1 LAGPGRWLHCVDATL
16 VAVARVPEVCHEV
29 VRGKVRTPQGVWGFS
44 GNQWYGNP
52 GMKTS
57 DVKQLWAGQSR
68 SARLWT
74 TIGLVG
80 LFGFVAVGV
89 FLGVE
94 SRQGRPGA
102 PHDATGPVPPG
113 GNVDANRLG
122 PSPTPLVESPPSAG
136 PSASAS
142 TGSGSGTSGGT
153 SGSGTGGTAASA
165 PDAPGSVTLVVVEH
179 FNNDLAVTV
188 HWTKPNDHGRAISR
202 YDVVVHSAPDAP
214 IPVSTTNTETTVT
227 VPCGTSCGSRTVT
240 ATVQAVNAVGSSPQ
254 ASGSF
259 GGGLPADNMT
269 CMFAGEA
276 GVSESLECTL
286 YDTNVSTVWTVKNS
300 NAQLTYNNVS
310 KVSALCP
317 FTPQFDTLVVTVSAS
332 NGAGTTIRGV
342 SYTCPV

>member
-1 LAGPGRWLHCVDATL
+1 
-16 VAVARVPEVCHEV
+16 
-29 VRGKVRTPQGVWGFS
+29 
-44 GNQWYGNP
+44 
-52 GMKTS
+52 MKTS
-57 DVKQLWAGQSR
+57 DVKQFWAGQSR

-94 SRQGRPGA
+94 SRQGRPSA
-102 PHDATGPVPPG
+102 PHAATGPVPTG

-122 PSPTPLVESPPSAG
+122 PSPTPLVESSPPSAG

-153 SGSGTGGTAASA
+153 SGSGTGGIAASA

-202 YDVVVHSAPDAP
+202 FDVVVHSAPDAP
-214 IPVSTTNTETTVT
+214 IPVSTTNTETTVM

-276 GVSESLECTL
+276 GISETLECTL

-300 NAQLTYNNVS
+300 NARLTYNNVS